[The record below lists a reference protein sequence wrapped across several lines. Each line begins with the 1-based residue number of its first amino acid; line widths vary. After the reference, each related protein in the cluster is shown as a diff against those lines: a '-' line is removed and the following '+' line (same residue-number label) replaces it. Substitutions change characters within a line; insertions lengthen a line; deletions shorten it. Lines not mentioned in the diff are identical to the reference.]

1 MLMAT
6 WQLQEAKQKLSMVV
20 DRALSDGPQVIT
32 RHGVETA
39 VLMSFEKFRALTR
52 DAPKSLKD
60 ALLENAGDGLITDK
74 FLELLPERGNWR
86 WRDAPDL
93 NE

>member
-1 MLMAT
+1 MAT

-52 DAPKSLKD
+52 DAPKSLKE
-60 ALLENAGDGLITDK
+60 ALLENAGDGLITDE